1 MPHEKRPRPGETGP
15 VADGEYLT
23 QPETEDR
30 YKLSGR
36 TLERMRATG
45 DGPPFI
51 RVGQRRILYRVGD
64 FEAWLAGR
72 THASRAAEL
81 ARAQGRKESK

>member
-1 MPHEKRPRPGETGP
+1 MPPAKTSRSGETGP
-15 VADGEYLT
+15 VADGDYLT
-23 QPETEDR
+23 QPQTEDR
-30 YKLSGR
+30 YKVSGR

-51 RVGQRRILYRVGD
+51 RVGQRRILYRVAD

-81 ARAQGRKESK
+81 ARAQGRKDSK

>member
-1 MPHEKRPRPGETGP
+1 M
-15 VADGEYLT
+15 ADGEYL
-23 QPETEDR
+23 PPGKAGPRFNMSER
-30 YKLSGR
+30 M
-36 TLERMRATG
+36 LERKRATG

-51 RVGQRRILYRVGD
+51 RVGQRRILYRVAD

-81 ARAQGRKESK
+81 ARAQGRKQSN